1 MLDSKPLP
9 SSTRDTQQPGS
20 MQPPAVPPKKTSL
33 PPGEGGG
40 KKGGVKIVK
49 GEKTGGTGRQSFSC
63 AECRRLKLKC
73 SREWP
78 CTSCE
83 KRGCAQICPQGVMQT
98 GKGKRLILA
107 DTAELHERI
116 SELELALSQAHAKT
130 AETPHP
136 LLASPYL
143 FSPRETTSNPRPS
156 PSFASLRSGPA
167 AGEDRLEGAFG
178 TLTMGH
184 EGQATYVGSFAGSEY
199 LREEDGNGNEED
211 TAEGPLRTPPA
222 TAPLARPAQER
233 EKDFWP
239 SLGLHSSLMAGGEVK
254 WDLNSLRAELPD
266 YDIEGRVLV
275 AAYWENVNWQ
285 YQPIPRVMFENDHIL
300 NAYDTASPVNAHKLA
315 CVFLVMALGVMYD
328 LHRPPFDPRGEQLF
342 SLGRACISTVGI
354 EHASPATVQALHL
367 MGTYILNDKRGNGGE
382 VFWPILGT
390 AVNVAQALGLHRDG
404 SNYGGLSQY
413 EIEERR
419 QTWWEVVTYDRLQ
432 AICFARPCSTSFKWS
447 DTKLP
452 ETPELIGDEAGFH
465 RAKYQLMELV
475 ERVINVQTQ
484 VDPVSFVTVAQ
495 LDQQVRE
502 FKKNLPEILMP
513 NVPIQDLPL
522 DSQIHPHLVIHRF
535 GIRLTIAQTRLLL
548 NRPLF
553 ARALKDSPTDP
564 SLSAKL
570 GESFVALFE
579 SAQEIVLLV
588 KNLVIYHP
596 SLIARWWFFWF
607 HAFSAAVCLSAITIR
622 APNSAFANPS
632 FHAMSMVCDISAA
645 ARDGCRAKRGLP
657 ILLRLRKRAH
667 EALAAANA
675 AAVHES
681 QSRMAK
687 GQHGSSGEEDDLSHL
702 AGSGKLR
709 RVPLPHQR
717 RRSSSSGPQGS
728 GLESTP
734 SPGSGRSIGTASTL
748 VEPGLYEGMVPPAP
762 AETPLANMSFL
773 PSQQQPTMT
782 SGSGGSWQPDELLSG
797 SYLSDMTPTPTFVG
811 RPRDVGSL
819 AQPSDM
825 WAHFQSSPPVASN
838 LSASGASPEF
848 DPSTEMDISVAFGID
863 SGMHMGMSHPVR
875 PLRAGEPFGRGDA
888 GGMMGMDGMGV
899 PPPMQPGM
907 DAMEIGRDHPPM
919 AYEGGGEADMLGFD
933 FAAFVDNMGL

>member
-1 MLDSKPLP
+1 MPDSKPIP
-9 SSTRDTQQPGS
+9 STSPDTQQPGS
-20 MQPPAVPPKKTSL
+20 MQPPALPLKKTSL

-49 GEKTGGTGRQSFSC
+49 GEKAGTGRQSFSC

-130 AETPHP
+130 TESPHP

-143 FSPRETTSNPRPS
+143 FSPRESPSRPRPS
-156 PSFASLRSGPA
+156 PSASGLRNGSIP
-167 AGEDRLEGAFG
+167 GEDRLEGAFG
-178 TLTMGH
+178 TLTMGQ

-199 LREEDGNGNEED
+199 LREEAVDED
-211 TAEGPLRTPPA
+211 EKNAADGPLRTPPA
-222 TAPLARPAQER
+222 TARTAPRTLPSQER
-233 EKDFWP
+233 EEDFWP
-239 SLGLHSSLMAGGEVK
+239 GLGLHASLMAGGEVK

-266 YDIEGRVLV
+266 YEIEGRVLV

-300 NAYDTASPVNAHKLA
+300 NAYDTVSPVNAHKLA

-354 EHASPATVQALHL
+354 EHASPATVQALLL

-390 AVNVAQALGLHRDG
+390 AVKIAQGLGLHRDG

-465 RAKYQLMELV
+465 RAKYQFMEFM
-475 ERVINVQTQ
+475 ERVIEIQTQ

-495 LDQQVRE
+495 LDQEVRE
-502 FKKNLPEILMP
+502 FKKNLPELLMP

-522 DSQIHPHLVIHRF
+522 GSQIHPHLVIQRF
-535 GIRLTIAQTRLLL
+535 GIRLQIAQTRLLL

-553 ARALKDSPTDP
+553 ARALQDSPTDP
-564 SLSAKL
+564 SHSAKL

-588 KNLVIYHP
+588 KYLVIYHP

-607 HAFSAAVCLSAITIR
+607 HAFSAAVCLSAITIH
-622 APNSAFANPS
+622 APYSAFANPS
-632 FHAMSMVCDISAA
+632 FHAMSVVCDISAA
-645 ARDGCRAKRGLP
+645 AREGCRAKRGLP
-657 ILLRLRKRAH
+657 ILLRLRVRAH
-667 EALAAANA
+667 DALAAATA
-675 AAVHES
+675 AAAH
-681 QSRMAK
+681 QSRSKTAK
-687 GQHGSSGEEDDLSHL
+687 GHGSSGEDDDLSHL

-709 RVPLPHQR
+709 RVQVPYQR
-717 RRSSSSGPQGS
+717 RLSGGSGPQGN
-728 GLESTP
+728 GLEGTP
-734 SPGSGRSIGTASTL
+734 SPGSGGSIGTASTL
-748 VEPGLYEGMVPPAP
+748 VESGLYESIIPPAP
-762 AETPLANMSFL
+762 VETPLASRIL
-773 PSQQQPTMT
+773 PSSANSHQQRTAA
-782 SGSGGSWQPDELLSG
+782 SGSGSSWLSNEPMG
-797 SYLSDMTPTPTFVG
+797 PFSTDMTPTPSFAA
-811 RPRDVGSL
+811 RPQDPNLL
-819 AQPSDM
+819 AR
-825 WAHFQSSPPVASN
+825 QSSNWVHFPSSAPVDSSN
-838 LSASGASPEF
+838 FSGSGVSPEF
-848 DPSTEMDISVAFGID
+848 DPSTEMDISAAFGMN
-863 SGMHMGMSHPVR
+863 SGMHMGMSLDNYSIRHYG
-875 PLRAGEPFGRGDA
+875 AGEPLVRAIDI
-888 GGMMGMDGMGV
+888 GMTGMNVPGPMQHGMDTG
-899 PPPMQPGM
+899 
-907 DAMEIGRDHPPM
+907 AATEITHERG
-919 AYEGGGEADMLGFD
+919 AEAETLGFD